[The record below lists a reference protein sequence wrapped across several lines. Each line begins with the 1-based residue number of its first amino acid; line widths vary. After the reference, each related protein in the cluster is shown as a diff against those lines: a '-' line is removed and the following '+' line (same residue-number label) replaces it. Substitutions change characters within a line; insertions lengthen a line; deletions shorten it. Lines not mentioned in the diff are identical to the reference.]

1 VRAWFIAALLL
12 AAIGLEAIA
21 ERRSDWSRLAEMPW
35 NVRGPE
41 SLRPSSRL
49 VHLGCVTLSPIFVLV
64 DEALLRRVRAGDISA
79 LEALYRSY
87 ETVIFNLARRL
98 CGSDADADD
107 VLQDTFVEVSRS
119 IGRYRGE
126 GPLLGWVKRICA
138 SKALMRLRRS
148 ARFPEEALDERGV
161 GEPFRGRVDIESAL
175 AHLSPVTRA
184 VLWLHD
190 VEGYTHEEIAAL
202 LKKSVS
208 FSKSQLSRGH
218 ARLRALLSSDD
229 HDQEPS
235 CGT

>member
-1 VRAWFIAALLL
+1 VRRWVIAALLL
-12 AAIGLEAIA
+12 GALWLEAEA
-21 ERRSDWSRLAEMPW
+21 KRGSAWNGLAEMPQ
-35 NVRGPE
+35 NVRGPV

-64 DEALLRRVRAGDISA
+64 DEALLERVQAGDISA

-119 IGRYRGE
+119 IGCYRGE

-138 SKALMRLRRS
+138 SKALMRLRRN
-148 ARFPEEALDERGV
+148 ARFPEEELDEQGV
-161 GEPFRGRVDIESAL
+161 GEPFRGRLDVESAL
-175 AHLSPVTRA
+175 AHLSPATRA

-190 VEGYTHEEIAAL
+190 VEGYTHEEIASL